1 VEEDGVASL
10 LERLQDDLKNAIKA
24 RDQLRTGVLRMLRA
38 RIQEKQTEPGATSPL
53 DDAAVQQILSTYA
66 KQRRDAA
73 EAFEAAGRLELRD
86 RELQERDVVMSYLP
100 EQLDDDAVR
109 EALRKLVASTG
120 ASSMRDMGKV
130 MGPAMQ
136 QLRGRVEGSRVQQL
150 LREILESGA

>member
-1 VEEDGVASL
+1 MATL
-10 LERLQDDLKNAIKA
+10 LERLQDDLKNAIKS
-24 RDQLRTGVLRMLRA
+24 RDEMRTGVLRMLRA
-38 RIQEKQTEPGATSPL
+38 RIQEKQVEPGVDKPL
-53 DDAAVQQILSTYA
+53 GDDAVQQILATYA

-73 EAFEAAGRLELRD
+73 EAFEAAGRPELRD
-86 RELQERDVVMSYLP
+86 RELQERDIVMAYLP

-109 EALRKLVASTG
+109 EVLRALVASSG

-150 LREILESGA
+150 LREILGSGA